1 MVFDRDVRRCCPTA
15 RFVRFLQRE
24 TATRAGG
31 LTAERLTAER
41 GTEVLRSRLPDLAP
55 MHERG
60 ALPLRRRSTW
70 LLLSPRSSHASRV
83 IEVIA
88 VGAEAP
94 RCGRRSWRRALPNRT
109 NSVTPGPS
117 HRESRIARVAESRA
131 HSPRRRTAHSRRHT
145 RSRSTPNPA
154 KPRTA
159 AAGAWRSCFSGSTG
173 LLVAGLGNH
182 SRGAALRSAPAM
194 GTSCARYWSRRRR
207 RRRYSLWAVARAHSG
222 EQ

>member
-1 MVFDRDVRRCCPTA
+1 MLPDRQICAIPT
-15 RFVRFLQRE
+15 
-24 TATRAGG
+24 TGDGDTSGG

-182 SRGAALRSAPAM
+182 SRCGTSLGTCDGHFLRSLLVP
-194 GTSCARYWSRRRR
+194 TSTSTSVL
-207 RRRYSLWAVARAHSG
+207 SLGCRAGAHSG